1 MKKLSITLLFGG
13 ILFLSSSMINHSFEN
28 SINQN
33 SLGLNDCDPKFKIE
47 GINDA
52 KGEYNNGNESWTIYF
67 ADDHFAAFYT
77 KDGKQDEAMKVQEIK
92 AISSCKFG
100 VMMEGISGEMVPSW
114 TLVYN
119 EAGNYYDLHVHN
131 YDAMNDEWYDKVF
144 KGNSDNG

>member
-13 ILFLSSSMINHSFEN
+13 ILFLSSSMINQPTEN
-28 SINQN
+28 SN
-33 SLGLNDCDPKFKIE
+33 SVNTPALNDCDPKFKIE

-52 KGEYNNGNESWTIYF
+52 KGEYNHGNESWTI
-67 ADDHFAAFYT
+67 HFGDNNFVAFYT
-77 KDGKQDEAMKVQEIK
+77 KDGKQDDAMVVKEIK
-92 AISSCKFG
+92 AISKCKFG

-131 YDAMNDEWYDKVF
+131 YDAANDKWYDKVF